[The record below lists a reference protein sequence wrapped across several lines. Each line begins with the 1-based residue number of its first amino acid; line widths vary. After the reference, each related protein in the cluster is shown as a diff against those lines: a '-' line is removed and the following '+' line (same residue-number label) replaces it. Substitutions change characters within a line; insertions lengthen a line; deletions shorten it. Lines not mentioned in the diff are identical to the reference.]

1 MRARQFIQWENE
13 YKCFGQCWVFVIQNA
28 SLLSVVSCTEN
39 GAWRRSHLELRPFLF
54 TSFASFPALNRGRI
68 FLLRFPLC
76 NFLFGKNLCQL
87 HHQDWINQIF
97 PKFIYIY
104 IWLVLLSFSS
114 LGRWVAINFTQGIP
128 REQIIILLN
137 YTSQGIL
144 RFHGPTWLFS
154 SLCQLNIRAK
164 TPS

>member
-13 YKCFGQCWVFVIQNA
+13 YKCFGQCWVFVVQNA

-39 GAWRRSHLELRPFLF
+39 GAWRRSHLELRPRFLF

-87 HHQDWINQIF
+87 HQSNFSQIHIH
-97 PKFIYIY
+97 IYMTGSSF
-104 IWLVLLSFSS
+104 VLKSWKMSS
-114 LGRWVAINFTQGIP
+114 NRFHPGSKLLLL
-128 REQIIILLN
+128 LLN
-137 YTSQGIL
+137 CTSQAIL
-144 RFHGPTWLFS
+144 RFHEPTWLSS
-154 SLCQLNIRAK
+154 SLIQLNFRAK

>member
-13 YKCFGQCWVFVIQNA
+13 YKCFGQCWVFVVQNA

-114 LGRWVAINFTQGIP
+114 LGRWVAIDFTQGA
-128 REQIIILLN
+128 N
-137 YTSQGIL
+137 YYYSSSTSPLKQYCASMNQLGS
-144 RFHGPTWLFS
+144 FLFFV
-154 SLCQLNIRAK
+154 
-164 TPS
+164 PVEY

>member
-1 MRARQFIQWENE
+1 MCARQFIQWENE
-13 YKCFGQCWVFVIQNA
+13 YKCFGQCWVFVVQNA

-76 NFLFGKNLCQL
+76 NFLHIWQKSLPIASSRL
-87 HHQDWINQIF
+87 NQSNFSQIHIHIYMTGSSF
-97 PKFIYIY
+97 VLKSWKMSSNKFHPGSK
-104 IWLVLLSFSS
+104 LL
-114 LGRWVAINFTQGIP
+114 LL
-128 REQIIILLN
+128 LLN
-137 YTSQGIL
+137 CTSQAIL
-144 RFHGPTWLFS
+144 RFHEPTWLSS
-154 SLCQLNIRAK
+154 SLIQLNFRAK